1 MNRFIRDWKWIS
13 NSRLDC
19 VDFWTSLTL
28 FVSGIFLG
36 FQSPD
41 RFLYYHYF
49 DDPTITRNAASA
61 IFTAVGIVNLFK
73 LFVPLKPPVMFSSVL
88 KALNFMLFVVLSLC
102 EMAHIQSF
110 PLTLVFYTVFSGM
123 SFQNLLKTR

>member
-1 MNRFIRDWKWIS
+1 MKRFIRDWKWVS

-19 VDFWTSLTL
+19 VDFWCSVTL
-28 FVSGIFLG
+28 FISGIFLM

-41 RFLYYHYF
+41 RFAHLTYF
-49 DDPTITRNAASA
+49 NDPTTTRNVASA
-61 IFTAVGIVNLFK
+61 LFTSVGLVNLIK
-73 LFVPLKPPVMFSSVL
+73 LFVPLKPPVMFNSAL
-88 KALNFMLFVVLSLC
+88 KALNFMLFVVLTLC
-102 EMAHIQSF
+102 EVAHLQSF